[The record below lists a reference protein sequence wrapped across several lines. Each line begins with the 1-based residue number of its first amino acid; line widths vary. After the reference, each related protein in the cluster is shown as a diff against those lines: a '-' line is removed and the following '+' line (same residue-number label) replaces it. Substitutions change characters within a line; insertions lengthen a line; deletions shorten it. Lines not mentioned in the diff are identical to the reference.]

1 MCSAKRCGVFLA
13 QFGDAA
19 WFWRPPLMF
28 CFLIAVMPLL
38 RARSDRVA
46 HHFSPVL
53 PACWRG
59 YHHHHHHHHRC
70 TPGLSSLFV
79 GSDGSSAFGLYG
91 IVILVCVWTV
101 HNERSGAGLHAAVCW
116 TLGPSV
122 CCEPAISA
130 LLLWND
136 FITGN
141 FLFQSQSSHCL
152 SYDF

>member
-1 MCSAKRCGVFLA
+1 MCSSKRCGVILT
-13 QFGDAA
+13 QSGDAG
-19 WFWRPPLMF
+19 WFWRRPLMF

-38 RARSDRVA
+38 WAPSDRVA

-53 PACWRG
+53 PACWCG
-59 YHHHHHHHHRC
+59 YHHHHRC
-70 TPGLSSLFV
+70 TPGLFSLFV
-79 GSDGSSAFGLYG
+79 GSDASPAFGLHG
-91 IVILVCVWTV
+91 IVILVCVWAV

-116 TLGPSV
+116 THGPSV

-136 FITGN
+136 FITGAL
-141 FLFQSQSSHCL
+141 LFQSQSSHCL